1 MAPWDDGWVPTPEL
15 LVYWAEGNGVPNPF
29 AYHPGME
36 TMFDARRDELLRQ
49 ETIYVAQG
57 KKKLQEILNS
67 RTPPS
72 PPEPMSM
79 PGLYYL
85 RQFHGE
91 VTLPWSWDH
100 SSGEIFRRKWE
111 NSFCTQ
117 EFQESLQRCL
127 WWWTAKKVSIY
138 ASGHFLNMSLDL

>member
-1 MAPWDDGWVPTPEL
+1 
-15 LVYWAEGNGVPNPF
+15 
-29 AYHPGME
+29 
-36 TMFDARRDELLRQ
+36 
-49 ETIYVAQG
+49 
-57 KKKLQEILNS
+57 
-67 RTPPS
+67 
-72 PPEPMSM
+72 M

-100 SSGEIFRRKWE
+100 SSGEIFRREWE

-138 ASGHFLNMSLDL
+138 ASGHFLNMSIDL